1 MKRYFFV
8 YKYILTTSNLKIS
21 VDLKHFEQV
30 KETHYQHYFGEV
42 ATFNDNLI
50 AIGGKD
56 TRLVA
61 IFQKYNISFY
71 STFRTVEV
79 LTDDYTWRERSRI
92 GYKDG
97 SLHTFNV
104 LTIPGG
110 NGDDLFIFGL
120 YFK

>member
-21 VDLKHFEQV
+21 VDLQHFEQV

-61 IFQKYNISFY
+61 IFQKYSI
-71 STFRTVEV
+71 
-79 LTDDYTWRERSRI
+79 LT
-92 GYKDG
+92 K
-97 SLHTFNV
+97 
-104 LTIPGG
+104 IPK
-110 NGDDLFIFGL
+110 L
-120 YFK
+120 